1 MRVYTYSIL
10 SNTGGWGGC
19 HKYIEGYNFN
29 PVLAMVRGFEMV
41 KKQYPD
47 ENCREKW
54 EFGNYRLL
62 DEKQKDYAYI
72 HNTTI
77 SGIEISVF
85 IEKIE
90 IEDTPDNLEELV
102 NSSLLKQNMY

>member
-19 HKYIEGYNFN
+19 HKYIEGYTFN

-41 KKQYPD
+41 KKKYPD

-62 DEKQKDYAYI
+62 DEKEKDYACI
-72 HNTTI
+72 HNTTKA
-77 SGIEISVF
+77 GTEISVF

-90 IEDTPDNLEELV
+90 VEDTPDNLEELV
-102 NSSLLKQNMY
+102 NSLSKGENV